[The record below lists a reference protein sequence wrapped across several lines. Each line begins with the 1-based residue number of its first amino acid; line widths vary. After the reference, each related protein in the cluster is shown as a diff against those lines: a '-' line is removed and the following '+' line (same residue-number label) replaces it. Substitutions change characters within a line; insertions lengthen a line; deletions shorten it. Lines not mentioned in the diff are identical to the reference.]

1 MLKRQVSLIVVIG
14 CVVLTLLAGCS
25 KSHSRVS
32 NSEGSNTI
40 LFVGDSITAGLSGTN
55 QHNKKSYPWW
65 VGNVLGRPIVNA
77 GHDGGTISGTSKRD
91 LIPNLKSANYKHVT
105 TVVIGYGINDYLKNR
120 ELNNVALKLATALKY
135 LRQQYPKVKIVGVL
149 PLNAF
154 ITPNPNPDTA
164 GDAMV
169 VKNKAN
175 YAENELCDNLKTV
188 YSNYGV
194 SVLDWRLDPFFTAN
208 SVSALSWDGV
218 LHPNAKGYKIMGLR
232 VASFILQHE

>member
-1 MLKRQVSLIVVIG
+1 MLKRHVSFIAICLVA
-14 CVVLTLLAGCS
+14 LLLVSCG
-25 KSHSRVS
+25 KSTSQISGGTQS
-32 NSEGSNTI
+32 NKNTI

-120 ELNNVALKLATALKY
+120 ELNNVTSKLAAALKY
-135 LRQQYPKVKIVGVL
+135 LKKHHSNVKVIGIL

-154 ITPNPNPDTA
+154 ITPNPNPNTA

-218 LHPNAKGYKIMGLR
+218 LHPNAKGYKIMGLK
-232 VASFILQHE
+232 VASFILQNE